1 MSKEEEKITLMT
13 SELSERDKEE
23 LKQSSK
29 GNFWYINNILIGVSS
44 SETKAQE
51 SVSSDQ
57 ALEEIL
63 IISSPKPSIPTVSE
77 DIGM

>member
-1 MSKEEEKITLMT
+1 MT

-44 SETKAQE
+44 SETKSQE

-57 ALEEIL
+57 VIEEIQI
-63 IISSPKPSIPTVSE
+63 IISPETSIPTISE